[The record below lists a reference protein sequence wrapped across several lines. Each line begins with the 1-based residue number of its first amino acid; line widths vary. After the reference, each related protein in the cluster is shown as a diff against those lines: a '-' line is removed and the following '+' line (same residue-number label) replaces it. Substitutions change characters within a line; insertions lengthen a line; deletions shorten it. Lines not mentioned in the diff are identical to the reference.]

1 MATVSD
7 LAISAPTLDD
17 LIHDVFELMLRST
30 NQITPTAN
38 PCREEIGVILEL
50 TNPRAR
56 LSRSET
62 RGKMFSALGEFLW
75 YLSYSDDL
83 DFISYYID
91 FYKKLYPNGGP
102 VTGAYGPRL
111 KSPSGQDQ
119 NLNVLNV
126 LSRPDSRRAVIQ
138 IFAATDIVI
147 DHRDTPCTCTLQFFR
162 RDERLHL
169 MAHMRSNDVYLG
181 LPHDVFS
188 FTMIQELL
196 ARKLGLEVGIYKHA
210 VGSLHLYDR
219 NRDAAQ
225 SYLDEGFQ
233 PTVAVMPTMPD
244 GDPFPEL
251 DELIILESKIRTG
264 DTVNLD
270 ECELDPYWLDLARL
284 IQLYSC
290 NDSHDQ
296 FDQIRKSMS
305 SKAFD
310 PYIER
315 LADRRLGQS

>member
-1 MATVSD
+1 MAALSD

-17 LIHDVFELMLRST
+17 LIHDVFEAMLCST
-30 NQITPTAN
+30 NRIDPTSD

-56 LSRSET
+56 LSRSES

-91 FYKKLYPNGGP
+91 YYKELYPDGGP

-111 KSPSGQDQ
+111 KSLDGQDQ
-119 NLNVLNV
+119 ISNVLKV
-126 LSRPDSRRAVIQ
+126 LSRQDSRRAVIQ
-138 IFAATDIVI
+138 IFAAADIAV
-147 DHRDTPCTCTLQFFR
+147 HQRDTPCTCTLQFFR

-169 MAHMRSNDVYLG
+169 MAHMRSNDVFWG
-181 LPHDVFS
+181 VPHDIFS
-188 FTMIQELL
+188 FTMFQELL
-196 ARKLGLEVGIYKHA
+196 ARKLELEVGFYKHA

-233 PTVAVMPTMPD
+233 PTVAVMPKMPD

-251 DELIILESKIRTG
+251 DKLIILESKIRAG
-264 DTVNLD
+264 GTVNLD
-270 ECELDPYWLDLARL
+270 ESELDPYWLDLARL

-290 NDSHDQ
+290 NDSRDQ
-296 FDQIRKSMS
+296 FNQIWKSMS

-315 LADRRLGQS
+315 LADRRLDQS